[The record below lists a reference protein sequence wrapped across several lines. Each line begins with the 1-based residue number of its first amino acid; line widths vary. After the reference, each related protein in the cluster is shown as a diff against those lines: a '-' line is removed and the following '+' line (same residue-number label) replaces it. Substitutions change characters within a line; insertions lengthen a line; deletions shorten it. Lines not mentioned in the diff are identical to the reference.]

1 MCVGEKDGTLKEHY
15 TDQRC
20 VLRRR
25 RLEARRVMA
34 KKSRARHGARTA
46 TSVWDEL
53 IQQLQ
58 EAEET
63 KCQNNIDYWFI
74 GDAFCGCLML
84 FKASWMCSL
93 TLSSPLTNT
102 ETNIHKTIKVTDGT
116 KSKVLTADTGS
127 VFLLILF
134 NLYKLNSLEE
144 VLEVKTSRFP
154 YCVSY
159 LSKINDIVVKHY

>member
-1 MCVGEKDGTLKEHY
+1 
-15 TDQRC
+15 
-20 VLRRR
+20 
-25 RLEARRVMA
+25 
-34 KKSRARHGARTA
+34 
-46 TSVWDEL
+46 
-53 IQQLQ
+53 
-58 EAEET
+58 
-63 KCQNNIDYWFI
+63 
-74 GDAFCGCLML
+74 
-84 FKASWMCSL
+84 MCSL